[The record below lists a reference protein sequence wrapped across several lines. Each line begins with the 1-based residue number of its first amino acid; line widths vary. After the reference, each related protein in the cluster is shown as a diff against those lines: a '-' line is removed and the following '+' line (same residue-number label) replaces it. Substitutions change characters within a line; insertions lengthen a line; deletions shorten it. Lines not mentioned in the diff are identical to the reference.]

1 MKLPNTLKT
10 AEIDASDR
18 LRQIDK
24 DWAAA
29 IAGSMAGRTVDTPI
43 TVRMREGVPTL
54 VAGAHRLYGFGLNG
68 WDELQEGVHFTW
80 VEMND
85 GEARLAEI
93 DENLMRRELSA
104 VDRAIF
110 LAERKKVWEELYP
123 ETKQGGDGKY
133 KEKLRNSKRPSCPFG
148 PATVFTKDVAAKTGL
163 SDRTIRRSVELVKIL
178 STDVISLLR
187 ATPVADNAAQL
198 KALARETPEAQLA
211 VAKLIAEGAA
221 KNVAQARQLAGLVA
235 PSEVDPHTAMANKL
249 LALWNRASPKAR
261 KIFEAAIGA
270 ADDESVA
277 A

>member
-18 LRQIDK
+18 LREVDNA
-24 DWAAA
+24 WAAA
-29 IAGSMAGRTVDTPI
+29 IAGSMAGRGVDTPI
-43 TVRMREGVPTL
+43 SIRMRDGVPTL
-54 VAGAHRLYGFGLNG
+54 VAGAHRMMGFEING
-68 WDELQEGVHFTW
+68 WETLDEGVHFKW
-80 VEMND
+80 VELSD
-85 GEARLAEI
+85 DEARLAEI

-110 LAERKKVWEELYP
+110 LAKRKEVWDALYP
-123 ETKQGGDGKY
+123 ETTKTGPRAKG
-133 KEKLRNSKRPSCPFG
+133 ELRTTCPQFM
-148 PATVFTKDVAAKTGL
+148 PKTFAKDAAAKTGL
-163 SDRTIRRSVELVKIL
+163 SDRTIRRAGELFKCLGGDKSDI
-178 STDVISLLR
+178 IPLLR
-187 ATPVADNAAQL
+187 GTPIADNAAQL

-221 KNVAQARQLAGLVA
+221 KNVAQARQLAGLVT

-249 LALWNRASPKAR
+249 LAMWNRASPKAR

>member
-1 MKLPNTLKT
+1 MTSEYTLKT
-10 AEIDASDR
+10 ADIDASDR
-18 LRQIDK
+18 LRDVDM

-29 IAGSMAGRTVDTPI
+29 IAGSMLSRSIDTPI
-43 TVRMREGVPTL
+43 TVRLREGVPTL
-54 VAGAHRLYGFGLNG
+54 VAGAHRLAAFKING
-68 WDELQEGVHFTW
+68 WEDLEEGVHFNW
-80 VEMND
+80 VKMND

-110 LAERKKVWEELYP
+110 LAKRKEVWDELYP
-123 ETKQGGDGKY
+123 ETTKTGPRAKN
-133 KEKLRNSKRPSCPFG
+133 ELRTSCPQFM
-148 PATVFTKDVAAKTGL
+148 PKTFAKDAAAKTGL
-163 SDRTIRRSVELVKIL
+163 SDRSIRRSVELIKLL
-178 STDVISLLR
+178 SRDVIALLR

-198 KALARETPEAQLA
+198 KALARETPEARLA

-221 KNVAQARQLAGLVA
+221 KNVAQARQLAGLVT
-235 PSEVDPHTAMANKL
+235 PSTIDPHTEMANKL

-270 ADDESVA
+270 SGADDESVA